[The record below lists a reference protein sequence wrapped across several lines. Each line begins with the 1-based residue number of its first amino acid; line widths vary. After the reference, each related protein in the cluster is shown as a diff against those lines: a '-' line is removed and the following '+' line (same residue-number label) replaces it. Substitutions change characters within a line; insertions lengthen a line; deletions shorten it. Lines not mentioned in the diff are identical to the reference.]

1 LSEHEV
7 LVGAGVVSHA
17 IAEQHATAELK
28 RFQVEQRVLQAP
40 ESGSD
45 FDRAVRRMEGMSRE
59 SGV

>member
-1 LSEHEV
+1 V
-7 LVGAGVVSHA
+7 LAGVGVVSHA

-28 RFQVEQRVLQAP
+28 RFQEEQRVLQAP

-45 FDRAVRRMEGMSRE
+45 FDRAVKRMEGMSRE